1 MEELVIA
8 LHDSRKVFKICQTAY
23 SNNMTSFFP
32 LFCSY
37 LRAEAPQELV
47 RTTSCVLKGQLKKK
61 EQWPIFRNDSA
72 ATELLKAIFASQE
85 HLLSK
90 PISSLLL
97 PLFASGSDTLSSEL
111 VHAIALDIL
120 RFLTTQSL
128 ELLDP
133 SLSLIV
139 FALYNVSRKSALL
152 PSSFAD
158 KDFAA
163 KSLACCT
170 LFLRFFGP
178 LLLRVARDSTND
190 TEFSDSAQRTLEQAR
205 RQRKTAQ
212 VVRQLQTWCN
222 ELMTAKGKE
231 GESATISQETSQMLT
246 MTNDIL
252 SLARRISKDK
262 KLSEDESN
270 DVLIGKSLF
279 HLLDHF
285 SNSIHIYGQIVE
297 IEEAIHLYTE
307 DVFHRR
313 FRNKVDDLI
322 LSKRMDS
329 ITRSS
334 SMLFSDADTTDDL
347 SFTFDTDDCQSE
359 TAVSHVA
366 PDDEDDDDLGEF
378 LFLDHDSLSEL
389 SDPSDDHPVDAEV
402 VDATASSSSSSSS
415 SSTCVS
421 PVSSYSTLPA
431 PASSFFAA
439 ADADLPENK
448 QRPSMTLARSR
459 AGESDASQM
468 SEKTVTFSSSG
479 SGSSEIAVHR
489 LSSVPR
495 SSSRAI
501 SSLNDKLLKN
511 RKYQFDEMFFESLY
525 FPQSVLEMFVADSLS
540 KGSAGDN
547 EDGDNASTN
556 SNKKKLAWPYRKQQK
571 LWISVVAKSAAR
583 EFGMYPPFLQ
593 LFEEIPSVFGTMW
606 QMLREVA
613 IVGQFPRFLKQVV
626 AVAVSRANECPSC
639 LKAHKMLAMALG
651 NKAARHVL
659 EKGESELDKE
669 NKHARSLLK
678 LYRWAAATSRAEGP
692 ELCQPPFLRKFAPEV
707 IGSVLVWNYVNRIIS
722 VFFPDRKAMPTFIVK
737 LFGPI
742 MRWKMGGIKYQNR
755 SASFNLFPMQPTVL
769 QSELSWAIPD
779 PTVSAAISRFDS
791 SIEQASFLII
801 PDSIRSFMRNLV
813 AKWDGAGITGYPSID
828 FGAKV
833 DLNGVCEVRPSFD
846 AAQKEAWIAVLTK
859 SFEKTHADSLAE
871 LSGRE
876 REGYRMMLRVAL
888 ITAFAKH
895 EMVTK
900 DIADFEVLFPHKWQY
915 LSVIAWSSM
924 AVSKRVAFWTAEAGG
939 FNV

>member
-1 MEELVIA
+1 M
-8 LHDSRKVFKICQTAY
+8 
-23 SNNMTSFFP
+23 M
-32 LFCSY
+32 
-37 LRAEAPQELV
+37 
-47 RTTSCVLKGQLKKK
+47 
-61 EQWPIFRNDSA
+61 
-72 ATELLKAIFASQE
+72 
-85 HLLSK
+85 
-90 PISSLLL
+90 
-97 PLFASGSDTLSSEL
+97 
-111 VHAIALDIL
+111 
-120 RFLTTQSL
+120 
-128 ELLDP
+128 
-133 SLSLIV
+133 
-139 FALYNVSRKSALL
+139 
-152 PSSFAD
+152 
-158 KDFAA
+158 
-163 KSLACCT
+163 
-170 LFLRFFGP
+170 
-178 LLLRVARDSTND
+178 
-190 TEFSDSAQRTLEQAR
+190 
-205 RQRKTAQ
+205 
-212 VVRQLQTWCN
+212 
-222 ELMTAKGKE
+222 
-231 GESATISQETSQMLT
+231 T

-252 SLARRISKDK
+252 FLARRISKDK
-262 KLSEDESN
+262 KISEDESN
-270 DVLIGKSLF
+270 DVLINKSLF

-285 SNSIHIYGQIVE
+285 SNSIHIYGQILE

-313 FRNKVDDLI
+313 FRNKVDALI
-322 LSKRMDS
+322 ASKRTES
-329 ITRSS
+329 LTRSP
-334 SMLFSDADTTDDL
+334 SMLFSEADTTDDL

-359 TAVSHVA
+359 TAISHVA

-378 LFLDHDSLSEL
+378 LFVDQDSLSEL
-389 SDPSDDHPVDAEV
+389 SDPSDDHPIDSEV
-402 VDATASSSSSSSS
+402 PLNATSSSSSSSS
-415 SSTCVS
+415 SSACVS
-421 PVSSYSTLPA
+421 PVASFTILPA
-431 PASSFFAA
+431 AASSFFGAV
-439 ADADLPENK
+439 DADLPEDK
-448 QRPSMTLARSR
+448 QRPSMALARSR
-459 AGESDASQM
+459 SGENDASQM
-468 SEKTVTFSSSG
+468 SEKTETFTSSGSG
-479 SGSSEIAVHR
+479 SGSSENSVRR

-495 SSSRAI
+495 SSSRAV

-511 RKYQFDEMFFESLY
+511 RKYQFDETFFESLY
-525 FPQSVLEMFVADSLS
+525 FPQSVLETFVAESQRRGAPDDDE
-540 KGSAGDN
+540 DN
-547 EDGDNASTN
+547 NNNSSS
-556 SNKKKLAWPYRKQQK
+556 SNKKKKMLWPYRKQQK

-651 NKAARHVL
+651 NKAARNVL

-669 NKHARSLLK
+669 NKHTRSLLK

-737 LFGPI
+737 IFGPI

-801 PDSIRSFMRNLV
+801 PDVIRSFMRNLV
-813 AKWDGAGITGYPSID
+813 ANWNGAGITGYPSID

-833 DLNGVCEVRPSFD
+833 DLNGVCELRPTFD
-846 AAQKEAWIAVLTK
+846 PVEKEAWIAVLTK
-859 SFEKTHADSLAE
+859 SFEKIHAESLID
-871 LSGRE
+871 LGDRE
-876 REGYRMMLRVAL
+876 REAHRMMLKVAL

-900 DIADFEVLFPHKWQY
+900 DIADFEAFFPHKWQY